1 MQAHESG
8 VGNPPGPDQ
17 ETESRDML
25 SRMIREANSAG
36 ESFQRLADRAI
47 DPETGET
54 LSKPYFQ
61 KMAAGKI
68 KTPPTAERVR
78 AMAAA
83 LRKPPAVVQRAAA
96 VQFFDYQASEL
107 SGYDDETR
115 IIVAHLAGKTPAER
129 RRWRMMMEASELA
142 GDD

>member
-1 MQAHESG
+1 MQAQDPG
-8 VGNPPGPDQ
+8 VGDPPGPDQ
-17 ETESRDML
+17 EADDRDML
-25 SRMIREANSAG
+25 SRMIREANDAG
-36 ESFQRLADRAI
+36 ESFQHLANRAV
-47 DPETGET
+47 DPQTGET

-68 KTPPTAERVR
+68 KTPPTAGRVR

-96 VQFFDYQASEL
+96 EQFFDYMATEL

-129 RRWRMMMEASELA
+129 RRWRMMMEASEQVE
-142 GDD
+142 DE